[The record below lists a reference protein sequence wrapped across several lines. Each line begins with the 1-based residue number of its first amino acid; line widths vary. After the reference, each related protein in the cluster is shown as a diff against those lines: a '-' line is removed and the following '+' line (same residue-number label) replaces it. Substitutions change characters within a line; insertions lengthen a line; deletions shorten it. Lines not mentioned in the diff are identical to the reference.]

1 MKSLYSSLC
10 AEIVLKGYA
19 FEIFDAAQ
27 EFVEIDVAILEIA
40 NLCANSVIGYGT
52 VDDIIIMNRFVGEV
66 FPVVINKS
74 GPLF

>member
-27 EFVEIDVAILEIA
+27 ELVEIDVAILEIA
-40 NLCANSVIGYGT
+40 NLCTNFIIGYGT
-52 VDDIIIMNRFVGEV
+52 VDDIIIMNRFV
-66 FPVVINKS
+66 
-74 GPLF
+74 

>member
-1 MKSLYSSLC
+1 MKSLYSSLG

-27 EFVEIDVAILEIA
+27 EFIEIDVAILEIA
-40 NLCANSVIGYGT
+40 NLCAHFIIGNGA
-52 VDDIIIMNRFVGEV
+52 VDDVIIMNRFVGEV

>member
-1 MKSLYSSLC
+1 MYSSLG

-27 EFVEIDVAILEIA
+27 EFVEIDVTIFEIA
-40 NLCANSVIGYGT
+40 NLCTNFIVGNGT
-52 VDDIIIMNRFVGEV
+52 VDDVIIMNRFVGEV
-66 FPVVINKS
+66 LPVVIDKS